1 MTTILTNRTSH
12 ASNTRHAKAVIQVS
26 PTIYIINRFAQVLT
40 MIGLIADNKI
50 SSSRV
55 AMIPLNL
62 TTMANLRIF
71 TQYLDLLLTR
81 EKVKLERHL
90 WIEPR

>member
-1 MTTILTNRTSH
+1 
-12 ASNTRHAKAVIQVS
+12 
-26 PTIYIINRFAQVLT
+26 
-40 MIGLIADNKI
+40 MIGLIVDNKI

-62 TTMANLRIF
+62 TTMANLRIS

-81 EKVKLERHL
+81 EKVKLERHP

>member
-26 PTIYIINRFAQVLT
+26 PTKTINRFAQVLT

-55 AMIPLNL
+55 AMILLNL
-62 TTMANLRIF
+62 TTMANLRIS

-81 EKVKLERHL
+81 EKVKLERHP